1 MPTTYTDQF
10 FVLDPGAPPPAG
22 TSLTVQQFEY
32 VDGDDNGFINPSNPG
47 DTANGADITRV
58 WVDDTITVVM
68 DGVEQ
73 TITGVTF
80 YLQGQPAVFTPT
92 DGTVLSDATFV
103 SSTYVTQSTQIDVG
117 SFGPPCF
124 AAGTMIDTPDGKRAV
139 EDIRP
144 GDLVMTLDH
153 GPQAVRWVG
162 RRRINA
168 QGDHAPIRFAA
179 GVLGNDQPLLVSP
192 QHRMLLT
199 GWHNDLM
206 FGDSEVLVAAKHLVN
221 GQTITR
227 APAPMITYVH
237 ILFDQH
243 EIVQANGAASES
255 FFPGD
260 CILEGDQALRA
271 ELLEI
276 FPQLAWETGAEL
288 PHTARR
294 VLNGREAAVPRDN
307 LAAQTRA
314 RAV

>member
-1 MPTTYTDQF
+1 MPTTYSDQF
-10 FVLDPGAPPPAG
+10 FVMDPGAPPPPG
-22 TSLTVQQFEY
+22 TALTVQQFEY

-68 DGVEQ
+68 DGIEQ

-124 AAGTMIDTPDGKRAV
+124 TAGTLIDTPDGKRPV
-139 EDIRP
+139 EEIRP
-144 GDLVMTLDH
+144 GDMVQTLDH
-153 GPQAVRWVG
+153 GPQKVRWVG
-162 RRRINA
+162 RRRISA
-168 QGDHAPIRFAA
+168 AGEFAPIRFAE

-192 QHRMLLT
+192 QHRMFLSD
-199 GWHNDLM
+199 WQNDLL
-206 FGDSEVLVAAKHLVN
+206 FGERDVLVAAKHLVN
-221 GQTITR
+221 GSTITK

-237 ILFDQH
+237 ILFDAH
-243 EIVQANGAASES
+243 EIVTANGAASES

-260 CILEGDQALRA
+260 CILEGDEALRG
-271 ELLEI
+271 EMLEI
-276 FPQLAWETGAEL
+276 FPQLAWEDGATL
-288 PHTARR
+288 PKTARR
-294 VLNGREAAVPRDN
+294 VLNGREAALLRDK
-307 LAAQTRA
+307 LAARPML
-314 RAV
+314 RVG